1 MVNPHRK
8 SRCDLCMFEMETRK
22 NILER
27 LKQYYTETAGDK
39 VNLVEGGFAWDTLS
53 ANAKEFEKAYAE
65 MALIIEASF
74 PQTSWGDW
82 LTKKAEEH
90 GIIRKE
96 ATNSSVILTV
106 TGQAG
111 TTVQEGSL
119 FSTNDGK
126 NFITVETKKI
136 ESTGTVDIKAQSQD
150 VGTSCNVDA
159 ETITKIPMSIYGVSA
174 VTNKNPAYDG
184 FDEETDE
191 ELLERLLFKVRQP
204 ATSGN
209 KNHYVIWATN
219 VEGVGGVKVLPLW
232 NGNGTVK
239 VIITDAKNE
248 IASEDLIAKVQNY
261 IDEQRTIGATVTV
274 GSPKSLNIDI
284 SLKVTKGSGNIDEIK
299 NAVNDFFKTTAFES
313 EYVSYAQV
321 GKIILEKAAITGVQD
336 YSDLTLNN
344 KAENIALTDE
354 QLPTVGQVNLIE

>member
-1 MVNPHRK
+1 
-8 SRCDLCMFEMETRK
+8 MFEMETRK
-22 NILER
+22 NILDR

-39 VNLVEGGFAWDTLS
+39 VNIIEGGFVWDTLS
-53 ANAKEFEKAYAE
+53 ANSKEFEKAYAE

-90 GIIRKE
+90 GIIRQE
-96 ATNSSVILTV
+96 ATSSSVILTV

-136 ESTGTVDIKAQSQD
+136 EFTGTVDIKAQSQD
-150 VGTSCNVDA
+150 VGISCNVDA
-159 ETITKIPMSIYGVSA
+159 ETIIKIPMSIYGVSA
-174 VTNKNPAYDG
+174 VTNKNSAYDG

-209 KNHYVIWATN
+209 KNHYIIWATN

-239 VIITDAKNE
+239 VIITNAENE

-261 IDEQRTIGATVTV
+261 IDEQRPIGATVTV
-274 GSPKSLNIDI
+274 VSPKPLNIDI
-284 SLKVTKGSGNIDEIK
+284 GLKVTKGSGNPNEIK
-299 NAVNDFFKTTAFES
+299 NVVNDFFKTTAFER

-321 GKIILEKAAITGVQD
+321 GKVILEKTATGVQD

-354 QLPTVGQVNLIE
+354 QLPTVGQVYLIE

>member
-1 MVNPHRK
+1 
-8 SRCDLCMFEMETRK
+8 MFEMETKK

-53 ANAKEFEKAYAE
+53 ANATEFEKAYAE

-90 GIIRKE
+90 GIIRQE

-111 TTVQEGSL
+111 ATVQEGSL

-126 NFITVETKKI
+126 NFLTVESKKI
-136 ESTGTVDIKAQSQD
+136 EDDGTVDIKAQSQD

-159 ETITKIPMSIYGVSA
+159 ETITKIPVSIYGVSA

-184 FDEETDE
+184 FDEEIDA
-191 ELLERLLFKVRQP
+191 ELLERLLFKVQQP

-209 KNHYVIWATN
+209 PYHYVQWATE
-219 VEGVGGVKVLPLW
+219 VTGVGGVKVVRLW

-239 VIITDAKNE
+239 VIITDANNN
-248 IASEDLIAKVQNY
+248 IASEDLIQKVQSH
-261 IDEQRTIGATVTV
+261 IEEQAPIGATVTV
-274 GSPKSLNIDI
+274 VSLEPVKIDI
-284 SLKVTKGSGNIDEIK
+284 ELKVTSGTASIEGIK
-299 NAVNDFFKTTAFES
+299 NAVNDYFKKNIFNAT
-313 EYVSYAQV
+313 YVSYAV
-321 GKIILEKAAITGVQD
+321 IGGIILNNSATTGVLD
-336 YSDLTLNN
+336 YTDLKINN
-344 KAENIALTDE
+344 NTENVPLTDE
-354 QLPTVGQVNLIE
+354 QMPTVNEVKIIE